1 MKRPGVM
8 LYFDIR
14 PSLKRLTTE
23 EKGQLFEAI
32 LEYAEFE
39 KIPKFDGCLG
49 VAWDFIQ
56 PRIDKDRDNYRETVY
71 KKQYAVFTREAK
83 KYGIEPP
90 SFEVWRERPDKFYQ
104 VLSHDSTNA
113 VCYPTTTT
121 TTTPTTTSSSTTT
134 STETRGIRG
143 EAEFNDSRNRRINE
157 LLDWKG

>member
-23 EKGQLFEAI
+23 EKGLLFEAI

-39 KIPKFDGCLG
+39 KLPEFDGCLG

-104 VLSHDSTNA
+104 VDSTNG
-113 VCYPTTTT
+113 VCYPTT

-134 STETRGIRG
+134 STATGGMRG